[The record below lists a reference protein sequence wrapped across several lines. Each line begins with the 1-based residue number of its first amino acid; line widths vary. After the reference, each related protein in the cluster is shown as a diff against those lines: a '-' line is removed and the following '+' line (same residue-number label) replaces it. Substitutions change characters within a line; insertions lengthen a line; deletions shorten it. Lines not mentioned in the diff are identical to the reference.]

1 MIRLPVSGID
11 VEAHPPGGA
20 EQLLLW
26 EARVLD
32 RRFALDLAGRLT
44 PLPEPGSLVVHD
56 FEALLLGLY
65 RMVFGD
71 AIDADA
77 VCDCGERV
85 GISLSVREFLAG
97 SAPRKPRRVAA
108 APEQGWFSLHGQET
122 LFRLPTIEDQIAV
135 AAAADPVAALAAR
148 CLRGSPS
155 AAVDR
160 AMAAMAPP
168 LSGPVEGKCPHC
180 ARTIRLNFDVPSFVL
195 RELQVQASLICEQVH
210 LLAAHYHWSE
220 ETILS
225 LPARR
230 RENYVEM
237 VMAERRGAL

>member
-1 MIRLPVSGID
+1 MIRLPVSGIE

-20 EQLLLW
+20 EQVLLW

-32 RRFALDLAGRLT
+32 RRFALDLVARLT
-44 PLPEPGSLVVHD
+44 TLPEPPSLVVHD

-71 AIDADA
+71 VIDADA
-77 VCDCGERV
+77 LCGCGERV
-85 GISLSVREFLAG
+85 GISLSVGEFLAAR
-97 SAPRKPRRVAA
+97 APRKPRRVTG
-108 APEQGWFSLHGQET
+108 APEPGWFSLHGQQAT
-122 LFRLPTIEDQIAV
+122 FRLPAIEDQIAV
-135 AAAADPVAALAAR
+135 AAAADPVAALAER

-168 LSGPVEGKCPHC
+168 LSGPVEGDCPHC
-180 ARTIRLNFDVPSFVL
+180 ARSIRLNFDVPSFVL

-220 ETILS
+220 AAILA
-225 LPARR
+225 LPGRR

-237 VMAERRGAL
+237 VMAERRGPS